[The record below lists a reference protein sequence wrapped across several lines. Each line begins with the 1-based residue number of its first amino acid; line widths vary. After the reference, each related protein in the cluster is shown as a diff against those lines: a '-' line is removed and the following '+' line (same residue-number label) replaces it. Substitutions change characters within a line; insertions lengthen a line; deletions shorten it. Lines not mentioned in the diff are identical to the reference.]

1 LATVPRAISVSVAK
15 VRGLRGALDHDQVVQ
30 REFVEEAGCIPGSD
44 TPLRLPG
51 VGFPAGSSTLRN
63 ANANAAPPRRGEHS
77 REALREI
84 MLAEAEVDALV
95 EAGVVR
101 GG

>member
-1 LATVPRAISVSVAK
+1 VPRAISVSVAK
-15 VRGLRGALDHDQVVQ
+15 VCGLRGALDHDQVVQ

-51 VGFPAGSSTLRN
+51 VGFQAGSSTLRNAN

-84 MLAEAEVDALV
+84 MFAEAEVDALV